1 MMVGSSAY
9 TFLLKKFTR
18 RASVV
23 MWRLYTSRTA
33 GDVKNSWMIERQR
46 RQALMVRDVPDVLKR
61 RPT

>member
-9 TFLLKKFTR
+9 TFLLNTFTR

-33 GDVKNSWMIERQR
+33 GDVKNSWI
-46 RQALMVRDVPDVLKR
+46 DG
-61 RPT
+61 